1 MKKDTGGNHRIRY
14 QKENLMLLGSS
25 QAKGLILVEGCYNT
39 VQLLVA
45 LSYIN
50 ILNKCLTF
58 DKLIVE
64 DNEESCP

>member
-1 MKKDTGGNHRIRY
+1 VKKDTGGNHRIRY

-45 LSYIN
+45 LSYIKNN
-50 ILNKCLTF
+50 I
-58 DKLIVE
+58 
-64 DNEESCP
+64 